1 MNQRHHQGIDLADT
15 EAVRAHLLGMS
26 EGFDEGLRD
35 PMRHNDG
42 AFVNRPV
49 FVLPVPRT
57 WNRVP
62 RASATPSPPAWP
74 ARAPTSS
81 STAAAR
87 SASRTPSA
95 P

>member
-1 MNQRHHQGIDLADT
+1 M
-15 EAVRAHLLGMS
+15 RAHLPGMS
-26 EGFDEGLRD
+26 EGFDEGLCD

-49 FVLPVPRT
+49 FVLPVPHA
-57 WNRVP
+57 WNRAP

-74 ARAPTSS
+74 ARAPMSS